1 MLRAVAIIPARFD
14 STRFPGKPL
23 SSLKGKLLIQYVF
36 EQVSSAKLIEAVF
49 VATDD
54 KRIFDAVTGFGGKA
68 VMTSSSHTCGT
79 DRIAEAAKN
88 IECDIIINVQGDEP
102 FIKSEMVDDTVRLL
116 ADDPRAAISTLVKKT
131 ANIDEIL
138 SPHVVKVVM
147 DNEGF
152 ALYFS
157 RSPIPYYRDEWQMQ
171 ITEYRPALS
180 GVEGTQNTYNPPSPP
195 FSKGGMGGFVCE
207 LITPNPELSTFF
219 CYKHIGIYGFRK
231 DVLINFSTMAQ
242 SSLEKIEKL
251 EQLRALASGMK
262 IKVKETMHDSF
273 GIDTVEDLRKAE
285 EWLSLSL

>member
-23 SSLKGKLLIQYVF
+23 STLKGKLLIQWVH
-36 EQVSSAKLIEAVF
+36 EQVLSAKLIDAVF

-54 KRIFDAVTGFGGKA
+54 KRIFDAVTGFRGKA
-68 VMTSSSHTCGT
+68 VMTSSSHASGT

-88 IECDIIINVQGDEP
+88 IDCDIIINVQGDEP
-102 FIKSEMVDDTVRLL
+102 FIKSEMVDDTVQILM
-116 ADDPRAAISTLVKKT
+116 DDPRAAISTLAKKT
-131 ANIDEIL
+131 ANMEEIL

-152 ALYFS
+152 AMYFS
-157 RSPIPYYRDEWQMQ
+157 RSPIPYYRDEWKLEDSRFKIQDS
-171 ITEYRPALS
+171 RL
-180 GVEGTQNTYNPPSPP
+180 
-195 FSKGGMGGFVCE
+195 K
-207 LITPNPELSTFF
+207 TFY

-231 DVLINFSTMAQ
+231 EALINFSTMSQ

-262 IKVKETMHDSF
+262 IKVKETTYDTF
-273 GIDTVEDLRKAE
+273 GIDTIEDLRKAE